1 MLDVPFNKKDI
12 YLLFIIK
19 SFAYTQYLAEFHKFL
34 DGFNNIIKLEK
45 LNMLSLKQINKLII
59 GDRTLNIDD
68 VLSKLKIRNS
78 GNKES
83 MIREIIREESEKNQ
97 EYLNKLVYLITG
109 SESLPL
115 NGFRR
120 NEFRIDFTDVEQISS
135 HTCDR
140 FKYVEIPH
148 TVLEGS
154 DEKVRDSLNNILS
167 YGSVVASGQS
177 DYCMFGGSQPL
188 IDQLRNFVF

>member
-1 MLDVPFNKKDI
+1 
-12 YLLFIIK
+12 
-19 SFAYTQYLAEFHKFL
+19 
-34 DGFNNIIKLEK
+34 
-45 LNMLSLKQINKLII
+45 MLSLKQINKLII

-83 MIREIIREESEKNQ
+83 MIREIIREESGKNQ

-115 NGFRR
+115 NGFAS
-120 NEFRIDFTDVEQISS
+120 NEFIIYFENIEQIRS
-135 HTCDR
+135 HTCDG
-140 FKYVEIPH
+140 FKYVEIPN
-148 TVLEGS
+148 TVLQGS
-154 DEKVRDSLNNILS
+154 DEEVRDSLNNILS
-167 YGSVVASGQS
+167 YDSVVASGQS
-177 DYCMFGGSQPL
+177 EYCMFGGSQPL